1 MGLRVPEES
10 LRIPLWEASSLE
22 ARQPRVKFTAGKL
35 FLQRCTFHFTR
46 SPTVSHFSL
55 YTIFHCFTL
64 FSIFKFSVGWQAASA
79 AGHQVAHERREQRWK
94 NLAPTHYGRGWETSV
109 AFFIHRRRDDR
120 CIGAFFI
127 TCIASNVTLFFQKS
141 DRDLFGGMISQLH
154 RCDNLAL
161 FSGQCWMCINSVRG
175 I

>member
-55 YTIFHCFTL
+55 YTIPLFHTFHFTRSHCFTL

-120 CIGAFFI
+120 CIGTFFI
-127 TCIASNVTLFFQKS
+127 TCIHFLLVIL
-141 DRDLFGGMISQLH
+141 
-154 RCDNLAL
+154 
-161 FSGQCWMCINSVRG
+161 WNSCSA
-175 I
+175 

>member
-1 MGLRVPEES
+1 MKPANLGS
-10 LRIPLWEASSLE
+10 SSPLASCSCNDAL
-22 ARQPRVKFTAGKL
+22 FTLHDLPL
-35 FLQRCTFHFTR
+35 FHTFHFTR
-46 SPTVSHFSL
+46 S
-55 YTIFHCFTL
+55 YCFTL
-64 FSIFKFSVGWQAASA
+64 FSIFKFSVGWLGAAA

-94 NLAPTHYGRGWETSV
+94 NLAPTHYGRGWETIV
-109 AFFIHRRRDDR
+109 AFFIHREGDDR

-127 TCIASNVTLFFQKS
+127 TCIASSCSAFFHKS